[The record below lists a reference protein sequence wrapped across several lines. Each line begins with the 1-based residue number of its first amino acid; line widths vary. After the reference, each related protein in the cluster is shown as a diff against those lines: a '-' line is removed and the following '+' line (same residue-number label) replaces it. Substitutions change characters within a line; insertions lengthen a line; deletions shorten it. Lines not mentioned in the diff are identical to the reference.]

1 MKKIVGYII
10 TAAVFVVLGYV
21 AGMSNLL
28 KIGLLNGRKINHSD
42 TTTVVVYDTLHV
54 VTPAI
59 RAEYAL
65 SRQFVTTRVPIL
77 LTITDTMR
85 VPYYVDST
93 LVVPIRQREY
103 AGENYRA
110 FVSGF
115 EPHLDSINIYSPRTT
130 QYIEHQTTPR
140 NTFSVN
146 TAAGMTYTQAA
157 AVYAGMSLQ
166 YQRRDAFS
174 IEVTAGITA
183 GAQQKA
189 GFYVNAQLSV
199 PIFYRAW

>member
-1 MKKIVGYII
+1 MKKITGYII
-10 TAAVFVVLGYV
+10 TAAVFVALGYV

-28 KIGLLNGRKINHSD
+28 KIGLLNGQKINHSD
-42 TTTVVVYDTLHV
+42 TTTVVVYDTLRV
-54 VTPAI
+54 VLPSAS
-59 RAEYAL
+59 AEHTMP
-65 SRQFVTTRVPIL
+65 RPFITKRVPVL
-77 LTITDTMR
+77 LAITDTMR

-103 AGENYRA
+103 AGDNYRA

-115 EPHLDSINIYSPRTT
+115 DPHLDSINIFAPRTT
-130 QYIEHQTTPR
+130 QYVEHYTEPR
-140 NTFSVN
+140 NAFSVN

-166 YQRRDAFS
+166 YQRRDAFG

>member
-1 MKKIVGYII
+1 MKKIAGYII
-10 TAAVFVVLGYV
+10 TAAVFVALGYV

-28 KIGLLNGRKINHSD
+28 KIGLLNGQKINHSD
-42 TTTVVVYDTLHV
+42 TTTVVVYDTLRV
-54 VTPAI
+54 ILPSA
-59 RAEYAL
+59 RAERTL
-65 SRQFVTTRVPIL
+65 SRPFVTTRLPVL
-77 LTITDTMR
+77 LSITDTMR

-115 EPHLDSINIYSPRTT
+115 DPRLDSINIFAPRIT
-130 QYIEHQTTPR
+130 QSVEHYTEPR
-140 NTFSVN
+140 NTFSFRT
-146 TAAGMTYTQAA
+146 TAGVTYTQAA

-174 IEVTAGITA
+174 IDVTAGITS
-183 GAQQKA
+183 GTQQKA

-199 PIFYRAW
+199 PIFYRSW

>member
-1 MKKIVGYII
+1 MKKIAGYII
-10 TAAVFVVLGYV
+10 TAAVFVALGYV

-28 KIGLLNGRKINHSD
+28 KIGLLNGQKINHSD
-42 TTTVVVYDTLHV
+42 TTTVVVYDTSHV
-54 VTPAI
+54 ILPSA
-59 RAEYAL
+59 RAERTL
-65 SRQFVTTRVPIL
+65 SRLFVTTRVPIL

-115 EPHLDSINIYSPRTT
+115 DPHLDSINIFAPRTT
-130 QYIEHQTTPR
+130 QYVEHYTEPR
-140 NTFSVN
+140 NAFSVN
-146 TAAGMTYTQAA
+146 TAAGMTYTQSA
-157 AVYAGMSLQ
+157 AVYAGISLQ
-166 YQRRDAFS
+166 YQRRDAFGV
-174 IEVTAGITA
+174 ELTAGITS
-183 GAQQKA
+183 GTQQNA

-199 PIFYRAW
+199 PIFYRSW